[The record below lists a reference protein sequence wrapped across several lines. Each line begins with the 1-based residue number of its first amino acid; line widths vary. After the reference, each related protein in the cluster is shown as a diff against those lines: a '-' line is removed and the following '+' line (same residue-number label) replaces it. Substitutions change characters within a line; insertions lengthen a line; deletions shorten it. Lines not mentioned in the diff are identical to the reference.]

1 MNQDED
7 GFDESDTLTDRDLV
21 VLVDEDGEE
30 TECVILAVV
39 DHEGQD
45 YAVLA
50 PREQLQQSGEREE
63 VELFL
68 LEYHRDADGREI
80 FAPID
85 DEERFESV
93 RRMCADLVGTSEAGT
108 PTFGGPVGE
117 A

>member
-1 MNQDED
+1 MNPDDD
-7 GFDESDTLTDRDLV
+7 GFDESEELTDRDLV

-39 DHEGQD
+39 DFEGQD

-50 PREQLQQSGEREE
+50 PRAQLQQTEDREE
-63 VELFL
+63 VDLFL
-68 LEYHRDADGREI
+68 LEYHRDDEGREI

-85 DEERFESV
+85 DEERFEAV
-93 RRMCADLVGTSEAGT
+93 RRMCADLVGNAQAGAA
-108 PTFGGPVGE
+108 TFGGPVGE